1 MINLTKFYKYYFGF
15 IAGLFALTVLT
26 SCQIFHKDIRMTK
39 LSPAQQQQVNE
50 LLKNSAT
57 RCIGTYLIDLP
68 IEFKINKEGYFNYQR
83 HHDVT
88 IATKQQYL
96 PPFKQM
102 IARREQELRN
112 TKPVDPLDGNYLKH
126 VYPVH
131 THNPDKMQGIIF
143 ERMESIGTA
152 DILRVLEGYRWQ
164 DEVTLKIEMKAQNGL
179 GEQYAKDR
187 QIKPE
192 SFENNVPQKLAEL
205 HKLFERIQT
214 RDDLTIP
221 TTPGFCF
228 LHGFMQGEDREWKDI
243 GFTYRHNTIE
253 DFYFSIDYNDFKEGN
268 ALLDKPEG
276 YVTQGRGHTL
286 YKGTRESN
294 GLLLEEWIAKGQ
306 FFLNEEGFDS
316 DDLGYVFSLGIHMT
330 DPTYKTPQLRLE
342 MYYKIP
348 DDETQEYSEKQLM
361 VIWREITNSIR
372 IRESSFE
379 NE

>member
-1 MINLTKFYKYYFGF
+1 MNKYYCGF
-15 IAGLFALTVLT
+15 IVGLLVLIVLI
-26 SCQIFHKDIRMTK
+26 CYQIFNQDIRMIK
-39 LSPAQQQQVNE
+39 LSSTQQQQVNK
-50 LLKNSAT
+50 LLEKRAT

-68 IEFKINKEGYFNYQR
+68 AEFKVNEEGYFDYQR
-83 HHDVT
+83 NYVIT

-102 IARREQELRN
+102 IARREQELKN
-112 TKPVDPLDGNYLKH
+112 TKPVDPRDGDYLKAIYS
-126 VYPVH
+126 VDTNDPE
-131 THNPDKMQGIIF
+131 KMQGIVF

-179 GEQYAKDR
+179 GEQYTKDR
-187 QIKPE
+187 QIDPE
-192 SFENNVPQKLAEL
+192 SYGNNVPQKLTEMY
-205 HKLFERIQT
+205 KLFDRIKL

-228 LHGFMQGEDREWKDI
+228 LHGFMQGEDREWKDM
-243 GFTYRHNTIE
+243 GFIYLHNTI
-253 DFYFSIDYNDFKEGN
+253 DNFYFSIDYNDFKEGY

-276 YVTQGRGHTL
+276 YVTQGRGHTI
-286 YKGTRESN
+286 YKGTRKSN

-306 FFLNEEGFDS
+306 FFLDKKGFYS
-316 DDLGYVFSLGIHMT
+316 DDWGYVFSLGIHMT

-342 MYYKIP
+342 MYYKP
-348 DDETQEYSEKQLM
+348 PLDPRQAYSKDQLM
-361 VIWREITNSIR
+361 VFWQEITNSIR